1 MAILFTGGDN
11 IYRQVPTHTFKDEN
25 GEIHEIKGWLGSGI
39 YSADGTEIFEG
50 DIIKTDAWLRR
61 LNVFWE
67 DGALMVDDYDDTE
80 GRDLAHEFN
89 ACTLWLYL
97 DSGCEIVGHVSTE
110 PPPHQDDEDEDE
122 DND

>member
-1 MAILFTGGDN
+1 MAILFTGEDN
-11 IYRQVPTHTFKDEN
+11 IYRQVPTHTFKDE
-25 GEIHEIKGWLGSGI
+25 K
-39 YSADGTEIFEG
+39 
-50 DIIKTDAWLRR
+50 LRR